1 MFCFALIKKQVM
13 RYVKQFF
20 IKHHPWSI
28 RSTPVKALNKK
39 TEHRPHQSDPI
50 TKHFGT
56 VGFAIT
62 VL

>member
-1 MFCFALIKKQVM
+1 MNKC
-13 RYVKQFF
+13 F

-39 TEHRPHQSDPI
+39 TEHRPHRSDPI

>member
-1 MFCFALIKKQVM
+1 MNDISFILEHQINA
-13 RYVKQFF
+13 YAGVKQNVLYLL
-20 IKHHPWSI
+20 
-28 RSTPVKALNKK
+28 T
-39 TEHRPHQSDPI
+39 SDPI